1 MRHNHN
7 NKQCEACEE
16 REVKLIKLRAEI
28 KYYRRQFVHMHER
41 IERLLAVENH
51 TGGKKLF

>member
-7 NKQCEACEE
+7 NKQCKACEA
-16 REVKLIKLRAEI
+16 REVALIRMRAEI
-28 KYYRRQFVHMHER
+28 KYYRRQFAQMKER
-41 IERLLAVENH
+41 IDRLLAVETH